1 MLNTRLSA
9 RLGRFNTIQG
19 YNAPGGGM
27 TRSLG
32 QELPGSLR
40 ELLDGSKLAQRE
52 GLTFLLLTND
62 EEGWPQ
68 VAMLSV
74 GELVA
79 VDART
84 IRAGLWLHSGTS
96 KNLTRSGKATLV
108 LIADGNGY
116 YVRLGARRG
125 ADLDLGAEGRLAYFV
140 LEVQD
145 VQEDSA
151 DYARLTSGVTFKL
164 RDPQQVVPRWQ
175 HTVDALRAA
184 AA

>member
-1 MLNTRLSA
+1 MR
-9 RLGRFNTIQG
+9 RV
-19 YNAPGGGM
+19 

-32 QELPGSLR
+32 NALPDMIHQ
-40 ELLDGSKLAQRE
+40 LLDGSDLARRE

-62 EEGWPQ
+62 EADWPQ

-74 GELVA
+74 GELLA
-79 VDART
+79 TDSHT
-84 IRAGLWLHSGTS
+84 LRAGLWLHSGTS
-96 KNLTRSGKATLV
+96 KNLSRDGRATLV
-108 LIADGNGY
+108 VVADGNGY
-116 YVRLGARRG
+116 YIRVRAQRG
-125 ADLDLGAEGRLAYFV
+125 QDLDLGSDGRLAYFALDV
-140 LEVQD
+140 ED

-164 RDPQQVVPRWQ
+164 KSPEQVVPRWQ